1 MNKSY
6 IKGSFIALLTLLLFR
21 GDTPV
26 GETVILTPF
35 PGDSVS
41 YDSGKLFILSVAKD
55 AGSDLLVSS
64 QWELDLQVD
73 VSSKSLKEE
82 FPKTFVK
89 LIPASSTLQSV
100 RFIYRFFRGYS
111 KPDSIAYGYAA
122 AATVNTLWS
131 EPQFVGMVK
140 KLQGNEV
147 LSVLIA
153 MKGWTDTTL
162 APVYDDPAADNRTLY
177 KIPVRFI
184 PGVNDIHF
192 APGGK
197 RETATAY
204 ATRYVHESLPPADRV
219 SRFHNSELESGCTT
233 CHEGL
238 PSADGGATMTA
249 DCSVCHKEHRLAEY
263 IHGPVEMNECT
274 SCHAW
279 SAEKKAVVVGAGV
292 PGTCET
298 CHAEKVAAVDSAAYP
313 HAVASECATC
323 HSPHSSDRQHLLKDD
338 VNELC
343 SGCHDGFQLNH
354 PVGRHP
360 VRYRT
365 VASTGAE
372 ISCASCHN
380 PHGSSHPK
388 LLVASNKA
396 AEICAQCH

>member
-1 MNKSY
+1 
-6 IKGSFIALLTLLLFR
+6 
-21 GDTPV
+21 
-26 GETVILTPF
+26 
-35 PGDSVS
+35 
-41 YDSGKLFILSVAKD
+41 
-55 AGSDLLVSS
+55 
-64 QWELDLQVD
+64 
-73 VSSKSLKEE
+73 
-82 FPKTFVK
+82 
-89 LIPASSTLQSV
+89 
-100 RFIYRFFRGYS
+100 
-111 KPDSIAYGYAA
+111 
-122 AATVNTLWS
+122 
-131 EPQFVGMVK
+131 
-140 KLQGNEV
+140 
-147 LSVLIA
+147 
-153 MKGWTDTTL
+153 
-162 APVYDDPAADNRTLY
+162 
-177 KIPVRFI
+177 
-184 PGVNDIHF
+184 
-192 APGGK
+192 
-197 RETATAY
+197 
-204 ATRYVHESLPPADRV
+204 
-219 SRFHNSELESGCTT
+219 
-233 CHEGL
+233 
-238 PSADGGATMTA
+238 MTA

-298 CHAEKVAAVDSAAYP
+298 CHGEKVAAVDSAAYP